1 MKKTFTINIS
11 GTVFHIEEDA
21 YDVLQKYLVKLK
33 NHFGSEEE
41 GKEILA
47 DIEAR
52 IAEIF
57 TEKSPE
63 DKNVITLAGVEEVIE
78 TMGTPEDFAE
88 EEGEEEEV
96 YIGTTKR
103 KRRLYRDPE
112 HRVVGG
118 VCGGL
123 AAYFNMDP
131 VVMRIIFVVLL
142 IVTSVVPAL
151 LAYLV
156 LWIAVPK
163 AVTTAQRLEM
173 RGQEATVKNIE
184 KSFREEVKEVKESYR
199 KFKES
204 ETYAKSK
211 KKVEGA
217 GEVTYNVFKLLL
229 KVIVVVIGVILIIS
243 GFFGLLGLISSLA
256 IGHSFVQDWPLV
268 WSPEINFPEFLN
280 YLVEPGTVK
289 LGVITVGFLAGIP
302 LLAMLYVGSKL
313 VFRYKSNNTA
323 VGLSLVGVWLIAL
336 ITLFVVSANQLGNF
350 KNQASVVESTTVDCD
365 SCQTLYL
372 QLAEDRYK
380 GYAAQGWD
388 FNKLKVVDA
397 EEGRL
402 ILGNPR
408 LDVEKASG
416 NSFVIT
422 VKKSSRGRTRETAR
436 DHASDLIYRFQP
448 QDTVLLFEP
457 YFFLN
462 EGDKWRDQ
470 EVQITVKVPEGGT
483 IFMDETM
490 VDIIYDVE
498 NVTNTWDGDMIGKYW
513 EMKSEGLTMRET
525 AADSIPEITQDS
537 IPTEVN

>member
-21 YDVLQKYLVKLK
+21 YEVLQKYLVKLK
-33 NHFGSEEE
+33 NHFGNEEE

-57 TEKSPE
+57 TEKSTGE
-63 DKNVITLAGVEEVIE
+63 KDVITLAWVEQVIE
-78 TMGTPEDFAE
+78 TMGTPEDFVE

-96 YIGTTKR
+96 YAGTTKR

-112 HRVVGG
+112 HRVIGG

-123 AAYFNMDP
+123 GAYFNMDP
-131 VVMRIIFVVLL
+131 VILRIIFVVLL
-142 IVTSVVPAL
+142 IITSIVPAL

-184 KSFREEVKEVKESYR
+184 KSIREEVKEVKESYK

-204 ETYAKSK
+204 DTYAKGK

-229 KVIVVVIGVILIIS
+229 KVAVIIIGVILILS
-243 GFFGLLGLISSLA
+243 GFFGLLGLISSLV
-256 IGHSFVQDWPLV
+256 IGHSFVQGWPMI
-268 WSPEINFPEFLN
+268 WSPEINFPDFLN
-280 YLVEPGTVK
+280 YLVEPGAVK
-289 LGVITVGFLAGIP
+289 FGIVTVGFLAGIP
-302 LLAMLYVGSKL
+302 LLAMLYVGSKM

-323 VGLSLVGVWLIAL
+323 IGLSMVGVWLLSLIAL
-336 ITLFVVSANQLGNF
+336 VIISTSQVSNF
-350 KNQASVVESTTVDCD
+350 KNQASVVESTTIDCD

-372 QLAEDRYK
+372 KLAEDKYK

-388 FNKLKVVDA
+388 LNKLKVMMVDG
-397 EEGRL
+397 ERV

-416 NSFVIT
+416 NSFLVT
-422 VKKSSRGRTRETAR
+422 VKKSSRGRTRENAR
-436 DHASDLIYRFQP
+436 DHAEDLVYNYQ
-448 QDTVLLFEP
+448 TVDSALFFEP
-457 YFFLN
+457 YFFLH

-470 EVQITVKVPEGGT
+470 EVHITVKVPEGGT
-483 IFMDETM
+483 IFLEEDM
-490 VDIIYDVE
+490 VEIIYDIQ
-498 NVTNTWDGDMIGKYW
+498 NVTNTWDGDMVGQYW
-513 EMKSEGLTMRET
+513 EMTPEGLTMKSLDESAIET
-525 AADSIPEITQDS
+525 DE
-537 IPTEVN
+537 